1 MVDYLAE
8 WLVQKMAENWV
19 DLKEMNWVVRMVE
32 CLVGS
37 LAENLADPKECY
49 LVVQKVAPKAD

>member
-1 MVDYLAE
+1 M
-8 WLVQKMAENWV
+8 
-19 DLKEMNWVVRMVE
+19 KEMNWAVRMVE

-49 LVVQKVAPKAD
+49 LVVQRVAPKAD